1 MSGLDRTL
9 SAVAGWVKTILT
21 TDQKK
26 TDFNPVSEQTALA
39 TTSPAC
45 LRVVKFVKA
54 QAERIRDCL
63 DGKNIELVLLEL
75 GLRLHRVIYDHLQC
89 FTYGA
94 HGVMSVICD
103 VQEYRKTV
111 ADFKVPA
118 VNTLFD
124 TLHAMCNLLFMTPEN
139 IRSATQAD
147 NLAALDR
154 TILDNWIQLRA
165 DYKAKKLG
173 SCL

>member
-1 MSGLDRTL
+1 M
-9 SAVAGWVKTILT
+9 AGWVKTILT